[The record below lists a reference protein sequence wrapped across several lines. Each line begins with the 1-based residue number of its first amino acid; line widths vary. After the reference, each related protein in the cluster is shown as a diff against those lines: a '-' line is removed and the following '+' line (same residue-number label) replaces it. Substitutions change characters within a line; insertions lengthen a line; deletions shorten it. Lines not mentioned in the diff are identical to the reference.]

1 MKGCSNAAFF
11 LLNLAL
17 NNIKM
22 AQITINKKTYELK
35 LTLGT
40 FRRLDENH
48 GITITQVI
56 DDLNLGKFGSLLRTC
71 HEGIISGGADM
82 FFEDFEE
89 SLGMADIPMLQKA
102 LTDALPNENKVE
114 AIKPTPKKKK

>member
-1 MKGCSNAAFF
+1 
-11 LLNLAL
+11 
-17 NNIKM
+17 M
-22 AQITINKKTYELK
+22 AQITINKKTYQLK

-89 SLGMADIPMLQKA
+89 SLSMSDIPMLQKA
-102 LTDALPNENKVE
+102 LTDALPNESKVE
-114 AIKPTPKKKK
+114 AIKPTPKKRK